1 MRLKPTYRDS
11 RAGLL
16 LACALCLTVA
26 APALGGDL
34 PSAEEVFAKHTQ
46 AVGGD
51 ALAKVKNVVAEYTF
65 SMPTMGLE
73 TTGETYM
80 EAPDKS
86 YTRISLAAMGGADW
100 EDGVNGEIA
109 WQNNPQMG
117 LRLLDGVEKTMAF
130 QKTRLDA
137 FAGWTD
143 LWETA
148 ETVGEETVGEAV
160 CYKVALTAPG
170 GEVVAAYF
178 DKETGRLLQQE
189 VPLPQMGATVVVKL
203 SDFREVDGVTVP
215 HFIEQEGPMA
225 VLIEYTGLRF
235 NVDDIP
241 EGTFE
246 VPQGIKDMAAE

>member
-1 MRLKPTYRDS
+1 V
-11 RAGLL
+11 ACALL
-16 LACALCLTVA
+16 LA
-26 APALGGDL
+26 APGSAVGGDL
-34 PSAEEVFAKHTQ
+34 PSAEEVFARHTE

-51 ALAKVKNVVAEYTF
+51 ALGKVKNVATEFTF
-65 SMPTMGLE
+65 SMPSMGVE
-73 TTGETYM
+73 TTGETYI

-86 YTRISLAAMGGADW
+86 YTRIDFTAMAGVDW
-100 EDGVNGEIA
+100 EDGANGDVA

-117 LRLLDGVEKTMAF
+117 FRVLDGIEKIMAL

-137 FAGWTD
+137 FATWKD

-148 ETVGEETVGEAV
+148 ETVSEEAVGEAA

-170 GEVVAAYF
+170 GEAVTAWF

-189 VPLPQMGATVVVKL
+189 IPLPQMGAAVVVKL

-215 HFIEQEGPMA
+215 HFIEQEGPMP
-225 VLIEYTGLRF
+225 VIVEYIDLRF

-246 VPQGIKDMAAE
+246 LPEAVKDLVDE